1 MLLRDFYSGNKPD
14 INVSGVSFELLLQDD
29 KPVMIYGDK
38 RKLVSVLQNLVF
50 NAVSFTPEGGTIC
63 LSLNQEKE
71 FAILRVKDTGSGIS
85 EEDIPYIFD
94 RLFTNR
100 IHENSNGMGLFIVKI
115 KPKSDYPLKTLLSLD
130 TLKDHEMPRYGYSTR
145 QSGPPPRDHITE
157 YRLLQLSITHFVPR
171 ETPSQNA
178 NTRSTL
184 SIMVILRFNGAA
196 FPYFSYSGRY

>member
-1 MLLRDFYSGNKPD
+1 
-14 INVSGVSFELLLQDD
+14 
-29 KPVMIYGDK
+29 MIYGDK

-63 LSLNQEKE
+63 LCLNQEKE

-115 KPKSDYPLKTLLSLD
+115 KPKSDSPLKTLY
-130 TLKDHEMPRYGYSTR
+130 PRAFQTG
-145 QSGPPPRDHITE
+145 
-157 YRLLQLSITHFVPR
+157 
-171 ETPSQNA
+171 QNHLIYYDF
-178 NTRSTL
+178 TT
-184 SIMVILRFNGAA
+184 VE
-196 FPYFSYSGRY
+196 